1 MTPVVLAALADEP
14 FAVAAI
20 AAAWFAC
27 GLAVA
32 ALLARRGHSFR
43 HVGALGFVLGPLL
56 VGFAFS
62 TLRSRERHARP
73 VVMRQPRTL
82 GGTERALVVVLG
94 SHEHV
99 APALGVLRTFGDRLL
114 AVDVGVM
121 VTFDDADEELEDG
134 AAPPAAVDTLA
145 HAADLLGEFGPG
157 LVLLPGRPVDA
168 VARYVESENA
178 DIVVVAGDHH
188 AQSALCEDRRLR
200 SLATVVG
207 TSYSAT

>member
-27 GLAVA
+27 GLVVA
-32 ALLARRGHSFR
+32 AFLAGRGHSFR

-56 VGFAFS
+56 IGFAIS
-62 TLRSRERHARP
+62 TLRSREEHARP

-82 GGTERALVVVLG
+82 DGTERALVVLLG
-94 SHEHV
+94 SREHV
-99 APALGVLRTFGDRLL
+99 TDALGVLRTLEDRLL
-114 AVDVGVM
+114 AVDVGVL
-121 VTFDDADEELEDG
+121 VTFDDADEEREDG
-134 AAPPAAVDTLA
+134 AAPPAAIDALA
-145 HAADLLGEFGPG
+145 DAADRLGEFGPG

-168 VARYVESENA
+168 IARYVRSESA
-178 DIVVVAGDHH
+178 DIVVVAGDHD
-188 AQSALCEDRRLR
+188 AQSVLCEDQRLR